1 MEARQVASTA
11 NGEGPYTSPTTG
23 AQRWES
29 MMAELDMSWVTE
41 QVVVEA
47 ESYVET
53 RDFEGF
59 TL

>member
-1 MEARQVASTA
+1 
-11 NGEGPYTSPTTG
+11 
-23 AQRWES
+23 
-29 MMAELDMSWVTE
+29 MAEIDMSWVTE

>member
-1 MEARQVASTA
+1 
-11 NGEGPYTSPTTG
+11 
-23 AQRWES
+23 
-29 MMAELDMSWVTE
+29 MAEIDMSWVTE

-47 ESYVET
+47 ESHFET